1 MAYKTINPYINGL
14 VATFAARR
22 TDELEHAVT
31 HAQATYTP
39 WARTDFAER
48 GNIFQHAAQQLR
60 AQADHSAGLKFFIH
74 TPLNNKSPW
83 QGFFKNFYCSVD
95 QCPSLSRQ
103 PVTVVK

>member
-1 MAYKTINPYINGL
+1 MAYKTINPYTNGL
-14 VATFAARR
+14 VATFAALR

-60 AQADHSAGLKFFIH
+60 AQADHSAGLKFLFITH
-74 TPLNNKSPW
+74 
-83 QGFFKNFYCSVD
+83 
-95 QCPSLSRQ
+95 
-103 PVTVVK
+103 